1 MRALHLWLPVAVLA
15 LSPVALAQ
23 PVRAQTPADFYR
35 GKSLELYIGSSVGG
49 GYDAYA
55 RMLARHMGRFIPG
68 NPTVVAKNMEGA
80 GGLRLANFL
89 YNAAPKDGTAIA
101 TVYRGIPFDP
111 LLGGKGAQFD
121 ATRFVFIG
129 SANNEVSVCVVWHT
143 TGVTRFEEALTKTLV
158 VGASGPS
165 ADSYQFPKIVNGVL
179 GSKFKII
186 TGYPGGNDIDLAMER
201 GEVQGRCSWS
211 WTSLQATRRS
221 WLTDKK
227 INLLFQMGLSKHP
240 DLPDVPLVVDLAKH
254 EEDRAV
260 LELVFARQVM
270 AWPYLAPPGIPPDR
284 ADSLRRAFMQTMND
298 ADFLADAEK
307 SRLEVR
313 PVAGE
318 DIEKLVRRVYGTP
331 AAIAERAASL
341 LK

>member
-1 MRALHLWLPVAVLA
+1 
-15 LSPVALAQ
+15 
-23 PVRAQTPADFYR
+23 
-35 GKSLELYIGSSVGG
+35 
-49 GYDAYA
+49 
-55 RMLARHMGRFIPG
+55 
-68 NPTVVAKNMEGA
+68 
-80 GGLRLANFL
+80 
-89 YNAAPKDGTAIA
+89 
-101 TVYRGIPFDP
+101 
-111 LLGGKGAQFD
+111 
-121 ATRFVFIG
+121 
-129 SANNEVSVCVVWHT
+129 VVWHT

-240 DLPDVPLVVDLAKH
+240 DLPDVPLVVDLAKRA
-254 EEDRAV
+254 EDHAV

-284 ADSLRRAFMQTMND
+284 ADALRRAFMQTMND

-313 PVAGE
+313 PVAGQ
-318 DIEKLVRRVYGTP
+318 DIEKLVRRVYATP
-331 AAIAERAASL
+331 PAVAERAASL